1 MTLPKKRN
9 VKNRRTAKSS
19 TEPSVAWASRV
30 DVTTLL
36 AHLEPTR
43 WFLSVLVASELF
55 DDLREPGTWTVFV
68 PNTSARAVYPEGALE
83 GLFEEHASS
92 ELVDY
97 AEHHVARGLDD
108 TPTDSEVVLALDGY
122 AWQLSKNAHG
132 SLGTGLSRANLFV
145 SQRTGGGVEQDP
157 RPDLY
162 GAASTRT
169 DLVGGRDA
177 DRGSWV
183 RSGSAGS
190 SWCELRLGLRGA
202 LGVSCG
208 SACGGLLV

>member
-43 WFLSVLVASELF
+43 WFLTVLVASELF

-132 SLGTGLSRANLFV
+132 SLGT
-145 SQRTGGGVEQDP
+145 
-157 RPDLY
+157 
-162 GAASTRT
+162 
-169 DLVGGRDA
+169 DLVERIYSCRNGRVVVLSKTHVPTCMERLP
-177 DRGSWV
+177 RGPT
-183 RSGSAGS
+183 S
-190 SWCELRLGLRGA
+190 SVAVMRIGA
-202 LGVSCG
+202 LG
-208 SACGGLLV
+208 